1 MTKTWEALLKTEK
14 QKDYFQDILAKLKKA
29 QKSGKII
36 YPENQNIFN
45 AFKLTPFDQIKVVI
59 MGQDPY
65 HGPNQAHGLC
75 FSVQKGIKKP
85 PSLVNIFKELKRD
98 LNIPIPENGCLDHWS
113 KQGVLLLNESLTVED
128 GQAGS
133 HQTWGWSTFI
143 HKVLS
148 LINEHTT
155 GTIFLLWGSHA
166 QKHAHLIDKK
176 KHHIL
181 TSSHPSPLSAHRG
194 FLGCGHFSKTNELL
208 KMQGK
213 NMIRWEGCF
222 ENIC

>member
-14 QKDYFQDILAKLKKA
+14 QKDYFQDILTKLKQA

-85 PSLVNIFKELKRD
+85 PSLVNIFKEL
-98 LNIPIPENGCLDHWS
+98 N
-113 KQGVLLLNESLTVED
+113 
-128 GQAGS
+128 
-133 HQTWGWSTFI
+133 
-143 HKVLS
+143 
-148 LINEHTT
+148 
-155 GTIFLLWGSHA
+155 
-166 QKHAHLIDKK
+166 
-176 KHHIL
+176 
-181 TSSHPSPLSAHRG
+181 
-194 FLGCGHFSKTNELL
+194 
-208 KMQGK
+208 
-213 NMIRWEGCF
+213 
-222 ENIC
+222 